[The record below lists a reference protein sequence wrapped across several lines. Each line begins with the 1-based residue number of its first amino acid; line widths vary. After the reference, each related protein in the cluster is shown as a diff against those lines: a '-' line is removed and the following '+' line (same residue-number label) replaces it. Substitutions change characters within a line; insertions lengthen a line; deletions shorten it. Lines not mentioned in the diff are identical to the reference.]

1 MKLDLPLGLGEER
14 MLLRP
19 GAITYRKKKKENE
32 PLSQAP
38 RVSGGK
44 NAPETQEARKI
55 KRRKRKM
62 SRWVKLHGSQEK
74 KMRQRPKK
82 REK

>member
-1 MKLDLPLGLGEER
+1 MRDPRSEKNK
-14 MLLRP
+14 
-19 GAITYRKKKKENE
+19 KKKKENE

-38 RVSGGK
+38 RVSGEK

-62 SRWVKLHGSQEK
+62 SR
-74 KMRQRPKK
+74 
-82 REK
+82 